1 MSEFDDPQMER
12 LLGGAGGAFPD
23 VNSSY
28 TQVRGRVRVIRR
40 RRHIVAGTAAGLL
53 MVGGAIFAAQ
63 GGSSRANLSPATDLA
78 TTTVT
83 SDTTDS
89 TVVPGSTTP
98 SNGTVDDHGGT
109 GNTVGDGVTTTTAA
123 STTTTA
129 AVQSATYTSVGGSVT
144 VRLQNG
150 ALSLVSATP
159 AAGFTIDSS
168 TSRADR
174 VEVRFR
180 SNDHDSRIRVDL
192 IAGLM
197 IDKITE
203 N

>member
-23 VNSSY
+23 VNTAYS
-28 TQVRGRVRVIRR
+28 QVRGRVRVIRR
-40 RRHIVAGTAAGLL
+40 RRTMVAGTAACLL

-63 GGSSRANLSPATDLA
+63 GGPSRANLTPATDGLS
-78 TTTVT
+78 TTTPST
-83 SDTTDS
+83 TDTTL
-89 TVVPGSTTP
+89 VVDSTTP
-98 SNGTVDDHGGT
+98 SGGTTDDHGGAT
-109 GNTVGDGVTTTTAA
+109 GTGASTTSTTPGATTTTA
-123 STTTTA
+123 A
-129 AVQSATYTSVGGSVT
+129 AVQSATYNAVGGT
-144 VRLQNG
+144 VVVKLDHG

-168 TSRADR
+168 TSRSDR

-180 SNDHDSRIRVDL
+180 SNDHDSRIRIDL

-197 IDKITE
+197 VDQITE